1 MTAPKSTRRGYIS
14 SWDFMSLRSQLR
26 GERLHKLVDAIE
38 TEFRKALRIEA
49 FFDDNVVAALL
60 DAGNR
65 AAAKRAGRAVDEQSE
80 ADRAGL
86 TVIRMCMGFREA
98 LDDADRD
105 DWLDRIGLALADAD
119 PARLEGL
126 KTRAER
132 RAGTARSAE
141 SRAPEKHHAETLS
154 KIRAMLA
161 AGKKPNAKEL
171 VAKGCSLSTVYKLIA
186 QVNRELSAE

>member
-1 MTAPKSTRRGYIS
+1 MKARRICTQREFLTIAALLAPEGRAV
-14 SWDFMSLRSQLR
+14 
-26 GERLHKLVDAIE
+26 LVA
-38 TEFRKALRIEA
+38 RIEA
-49 FFDDNVVAALL
+49 AWRRALKVERLNIDGDVVATVTAEDLT
-60 DAGNR
+60 D
-65 AAAKRAGRAVDEQSE
+65 DEIVVATLSTESQSAFE
-80 ADRAGL
+80 RAGL
-86 TVIRMCMGFREA
+86 TVIRACIAFREA
-98 LDDADRD
+98 PEGHASAC
-105 DWLDRIGLALADAD
+105 LDRIGLALADAD

-161 AGKKPNAKEL
+161 AGKKPNAKKL
-171 VAKGCSLSTVYKLIA
+171 VAKGRSLSTVYKLIA